1 MSLWSIVLITY
12 YHLFI
17 YVIIIY
23 IQYLQYNF
31 MIVIWNK
38 CMHFFESDERL
49 ELNIVEALYN
59 FYFHA

>member
-1 MSLWSIVLITY
+1 MSLWSIVLITC

-38 CMHFFESDERL
+38 CMHIFESDERL
-49 ELNIVEALYN
+49 ELNIDN
-59 FYFHA
+59 IH